1 MPPSAVI
8 AVRSQALTR
17 ACAASM
23 RHRRRPREHRAR
35 AQIEDLRWLLLHT
48 AGRCVRPALNAPK
61 KHRLRCIKS
70 HDASVRQAFEHARST
85 RDGWYMKHMEASA
98 TRATPSQRRN
108 KAWHERTD
116 AAHLRYT
123 TMTSISAPQ
132 HCSRRRLTM
141 QVVRPEQRAGQTMS
155 THRRGM
161 LARSHMVSI
170 DLLGTRDAQWP
181 PSDRAHEQQKQ
192 VGSLAAAPDGTEWHM
207 QAHLRWHIEASTQRH
222 GAHKAPLESALRAR
236 SACPAPGA
244 HRCRPGA
251 VRRPWIRDG
260 NISSPGNI
268 TLCSDTSRNSYQ

>member
-35 AQIEDLRWLLLHT
+35 AQIEELKWLLLHT
-48 AGRCVRPALNAPK
+48 AGRCVQPALNVPR
-61 KHRLRCIKS
+61 KHRLRRIKS

-85 RDGWYMKHMEASA
+85 RDGWYMKHMEASS

-141 QVVRPEQRAGQTMS
+141 QVVRPEQRAGQTIS
-155 THRRGM
+155 TRRWSM
-161 LARSHMVSI
+161 QARSHMISI
-170 DLLGTRDAQWP
+170 SVLGTPSAQWP
-181 PSDRAHEQQKQ
+181 PPDAAQEQQDP
-192 VGSLAAAPDGTEWHM
+192 VGSLAAAPNGVKRHM
-207 QAHLRWHIEASTQRH
+207 QAHLRWEIEAST
-222 GAHKAPLESALRAR
+222 
-236 SACPAPGA
+236 
-244 HRCRPGA
+244 
-251 VRRPWIRDG
+251 
-260 NISSPGNI
+260 
-268 TLCSDTSRNSYQ
+268 